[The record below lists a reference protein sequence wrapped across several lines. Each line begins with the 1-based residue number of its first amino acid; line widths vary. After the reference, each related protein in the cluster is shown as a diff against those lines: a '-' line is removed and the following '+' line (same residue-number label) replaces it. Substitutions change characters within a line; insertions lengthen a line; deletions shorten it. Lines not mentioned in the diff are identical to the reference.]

1 LESLVNFLLFFTLLS
16 IVVLTVGVIERLP
29 AFRFRALPL
38 RRPYLGTDISWF
50 LVAGAASALSAY
62 LFRPLLSSL
71 ALDPVAQWITALP
84 APARLLLAVVIFD
97 FISFAVHLA
106 LHRSDTLWNLHK
118 VHHSSLELDS
128 LATTR
133 AHMLEN
139 FVRFLTPQAVLFV
152 IGMPVEQVV
161 PTVALYAIYGV
172 FNHSNL
178 GVDLRWA
185 EAVFI
190 TPRMHRRHHIPATS
204 QNNFG
209 TIFSTWDRLFGRLC
223 TVETGPEERFGV
235 PGELDSYPQRFIP
248 AVRQPLTQ
256 IRKMRA
262 DQVEAREAATRE
274 PANATERIGA
284 N

>member
-1 LESLVNFLLFFTLLS
+1 
-16 IVVLTVGVIERLP
+16 
-29 AFRFRALPL
+29 
-38 RRPYLGTDISWF
+38 
-50 LVAGAASALSAY
+50 
-62 LFRPLLSSL
+62 
-71 ALDPVAQWITALP
+71 
-84 APARLLLAVVIFD
+84 FD

-139 FVRFLTPQAVLFV
+139 FVRFLPPQAVLFV
-152 IGMPVEQVV
+152 LGISVEQGV
-161 PTVALYAIYGV
+161 PAGALCRIYGV

-190 TPRMHRRHHIPATS
+190 PPRMHRRHHIPATS

-209 TIFSTWDRLFGRLC
+209 TI
-223 TVETGPEERFGV
+223 
-235 PGELDSYPQRFIP
+235 
-248 AVRQPLTQ
+248 
-256 IRKMRA
+256 
-262 DQVEAREAATRE
+262 
-274 PANATERIGA
+274 
-284 N
+284 